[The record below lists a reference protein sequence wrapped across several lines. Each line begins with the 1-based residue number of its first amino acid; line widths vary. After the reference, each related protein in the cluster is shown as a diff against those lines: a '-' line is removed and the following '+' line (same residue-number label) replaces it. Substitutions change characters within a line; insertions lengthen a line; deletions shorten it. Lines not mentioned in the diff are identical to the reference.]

1 MARDNA
7 RGALP
12 TGGALAGAWSPEL
25 LPGLQHA
32 VMLVSHAAD
41 PRLEAE
47 ANKSRVTPR
56 PALGHTDL
64 LPGPSVR
71 SK

>member
-12 TGGALAGAWSPEL
+12 TGGARPSSEPGALTW
-25 LPGLQHA
+25 LQHA
-32 VMLVSHAAD
+32 VTLVSHAAD